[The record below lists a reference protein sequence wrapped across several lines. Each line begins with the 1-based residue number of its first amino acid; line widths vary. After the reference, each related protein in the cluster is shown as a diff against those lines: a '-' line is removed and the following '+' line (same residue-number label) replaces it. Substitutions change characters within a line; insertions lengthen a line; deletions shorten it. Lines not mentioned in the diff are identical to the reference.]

1 MSMSKGWKSWETLPL
16 FSVTSTSAGDT
27 MSTQERHLAEVEPK
41 FHLLVNKRRYLWEM
55 EDAVLSLNAN
65 KGHGQS

>member
-1 MSMSKGWKSWETLPL
+1 MLMSKGWKSWKTLPL

-41 FHLLVNKRRYLWEM
+41 LHLLVNMK
-55 EDAVLSLNAN
+55 DAVLSLNAN
-65 KGHGQS
+65 KAHGQS